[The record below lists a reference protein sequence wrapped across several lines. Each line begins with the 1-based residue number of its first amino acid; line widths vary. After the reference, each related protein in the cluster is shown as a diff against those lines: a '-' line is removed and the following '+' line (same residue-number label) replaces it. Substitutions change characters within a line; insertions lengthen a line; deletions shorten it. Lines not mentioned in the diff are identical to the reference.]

1 MPIRAK
7 TRRPGFD
14 ETEILELDRPDDV
27 TTDGA
32 DASERDGRTDHDREP
47 DERISPLPYDA
58 TAFPDGVSSGD
69 VTQNSAVLWAR
80 ASSLGHPLRS
90 EERRALRRGPSA
102 IRAAS
107 HRERACHGRG
117 TPHSALSARA
127 GR

>member
-27 TTDGA
+27 TPDGA

-80 ASSLGHPLRS
+80 ASSLGQLTFQISPYADFRHVVATRV
-90 EERRALRRGPSA
+90 ATVG
-102 IRAAS
+102 
-107 HRERACHGRG
+107 
-117 TPHSALSARA
+117 HSLLPAKVEVVGLHTDQRY
-127 GR
+127 